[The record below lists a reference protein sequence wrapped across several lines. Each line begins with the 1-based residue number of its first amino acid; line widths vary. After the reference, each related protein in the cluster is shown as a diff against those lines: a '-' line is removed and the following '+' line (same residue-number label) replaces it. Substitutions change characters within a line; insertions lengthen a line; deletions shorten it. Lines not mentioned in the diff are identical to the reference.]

1 MSFYSIIKRPR
12 YGNSRRQRFLLLF
25 ILICFWNANLMAAPP
40 LVIKTF
46 KSVNIYEKVILLG
59 KISQI
64 SGEDKKMIQIL
75 KQIKLGRAPLPG
87 KSRFLDGDYIKI
99 KLRQAGIDLTQIDL
113 QAEKNIQVVRSF
125 QEISKQQIR
134 NVIHKYLTRN
144 MPWDK
149 NQARIKRIK
158 VDRSIKVPRGRISTI
173 ISIPPQNDFLGNL
186 PVSVDL
192 SVNQIKIKRVW
203 ATAYIEVLTD
213 VVLAKKPL
221 GRNQI
226 ISKKDVVIEK
236 MDLANLPADIITQI
250 ADVIGKRV
258 KKKLKPGTVLRKD
271 FVTLPAI
278 VKKGDLVL
286 IIAQSKDLMITT
298 QGIIKEKGRV
308 GDRIRVVNLDSNKT
322 IYARVKN
329 SSTVQVNW

>member
-1 MSFYSIIKRPR
+1 
-12 YGNSRRQRFLLLF
+12 
-25 ILICFWNANLMAAPP
+25 MAAPP
-40 LVIKTF
+40 VIIKTF
-46 KSVNIYEKVILLG
+46 KRVNIDEKVILLG

-64 SGEDKKMIQIL
+64 SGEDKKLIRTL

-87 KSRFLDGDYIKI
+87 KSRFFDGDYIKI
-99 KLRQAGIDLTQIDL
+99 KLRHAGIDLSRIDL
-113 QAEKNIQVVRSF
+113 RTEKNIELIRSF
-125 QEISKQQIR
+125 QEISKKQIR
-134 NVIHKYLTRN
+134 NVIHKYLTKN

-149 NQARIKRIK
+149 DLARIKRIN
-158 VDRSIKVPRGRISTI
+158 VDRGIKIPRGRVSTRV
-173 ISIPPQNDFLGNL
+173 SIPSQNDFLGSL

-192 SVNQIKIKRVW
+192 SVNQIKIKRIW

-221 GRNQI
+221 GRSQI
-226 ISKKDVVIEK
+226 ITNQDVVIKK
-236 MDLANLPADIITQI
+236 MDLANLPTDIITQK

-258 KKKLKPGTVLRKD
+258 KRNLKPGSVLRKD
-271 FVTLPAI
+271 FVTLPPI

-286 IIAQSKDLMITT
+286 IIAQAKGLRIST
-298 QGIIKEKGRV
+298 QGIVKEKGCA